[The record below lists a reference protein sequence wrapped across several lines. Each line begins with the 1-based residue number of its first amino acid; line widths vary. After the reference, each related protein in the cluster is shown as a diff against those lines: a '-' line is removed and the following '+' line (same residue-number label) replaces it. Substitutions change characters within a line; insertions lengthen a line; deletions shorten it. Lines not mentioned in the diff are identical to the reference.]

1 MRSYGPWLLV
11 DTVLYSQFLL
21 EDTGHT
27 ASCGAGGSEELLPLV
42 CPISSLSPAFLSGF
56 KAIPLKVQGIQPLSF
71 LAPLAITGVLPV
83 PSSASHKNVDP

>member
-11 DTVLYSQFLL
+11 DTTLFALFLL
-21 EDTGHT
+21 EDTDHT

-42 CPISSLSPAFLSGF
+42 CPISSLSPTFLSGF
-56 KAIPLKVQGIQPLSF
+56 EAVPLKVPGIKPLSF